1 MYSCGGSMSSTA
13 AASRTSLCTW
23 GSCFGPTR
31 TDVLICSST
40 SICSATGV
48 TRDFVIWLRPGI
60 VWSSCVF
67 CWSSGCRKSLARTL
81 LRLAR
86 AGGAGGAGGFGVVG
100 SLASLADFDAASS
113 PTGKGRA
120 SAARRARRRAGG
132 ADLATACASRAAEC
146 GDDDD
151 DDDDAR
157 LGGDDGG
164 GASDAEEESG
174 GPDGARDARREQRK
188 AAKKAAKAEKRAK
201 RGGGDGIDA
210 EGGRVDDGRKACDGC
225 GARVDLLIRCQTDA
239 SRAWTMRCGKCWKV
253 ASGGVPDGDADHPHY
268 RYGGLWKNR
277 RAVRRVS
284 TAVPDLDLD
293 AASLRVK

>member
-1 MYSCGGSMSSTA
+1 MLRAAVLSVPASS
-13 AASRTSLCTW
+13 L
-23 GSCFGPTR
+23 
-31 TDVLICSST
+31 L
-40 SICSATGV
+40 
-48 TRDFVIWLRPGI
+48 
-60 VWSSCVF
+60 
-67 CWSSGCRKSLARTL
+67 L
-81 LRLAR
+81 LRGSSFAAPRLVAAPPRVVAAR
-86 AGGAGGAGGFGVVG
+86 GVSSAPSGRKGGRGG
-100 SLASLADFDAASS
+100 
-113 PTGKGRA
+113 GKGMAEFRNPHNLPVKTCVVCDRPFTWRKKWERCWDEVTTC
-120 SAARRARRRAGG
+120 SKSCNAARKREKRAENG
-132 ADLATACASRAAEC
+132 ADDR
-146 GDDDD
+146 DDDD

>member
-1 MYSCGGSMSSTA
+1 MAEFRNPHNLPVKTCVVCDRPFTWRKKWERCWDEVTTCSKSCN
-13 AASRTSLCTW
+13 
-23 GSCFGPTR
+23 
-31 TDVLICSST
+31 
-40 SICSATGV
+40 
-48 TRDFVIWLRPGI
+48 
-60 VWSSCVF
+60 
-67 CWSSGCRKSLARTL
+67 
-81 LRLAR
+81 
-86 AGGAGGAGGFGVVG
+86 
-100 SLASLADFDAASS
+100 
-113 PTGKGRA
+113 
-120 SAARRARRRAGG
+120 AARKREKRAENG
-132 ADLATACASRAAEC
+132 ADDRD
-146 GDDDD
+146 DDDD

-157 LGGDDGG
+157 SGRDDGG

-210 EGGRVDDGRKACDGC
+210 EGGRSDDGRKACDGC

-239 SRAWTMRCGKCWKV
+239 TRAWSMRCGKCWKA

-277 RAVRRVS
+277 RAVRHVS

-293 AASLRVK
+293 AVKSLRVK

>member
-1 MYSCGGSMSSTA
+1 M
-13 AASRTSLCTW
+13 R
-23 GSCFGPTR
+23 
-31 TDVLICSST
+31 
-40 SICSATGV
+40 
-48 TRDFVIWLRPGI
+48 
-60 VWSSCVF
+60 VW
-67 CWSSGCRKSLARTL
+67 
-81 LRLAR
+81 
-86 AGGAGGAGGFGVVG
+86 
-100 SLASLADFDAASS
+100 
-113 PTGKGRA
+113 
-120 SAARRARRRAGG
+120 
-132 ADLATACASRAAEC
+132 E
-146 GDDDD
+146 
-151 DDDDAR
+151 
-157 LGGDDGG
+157 DDGG

>member
-1 MYSCGGSMSSTA
+1 MLRAAVLSVGLAGTTPASS
-13 AASRTSLCTW
+13 L
-23 GSCFGPTR
+23 
-31 TDVLICSST
+31 L
-40 SICSATGV
+40 
-48 TRDFVIWLRPGI
+48 
-60 VWSSCVF
+60 
-67 CWSSGCRKSLARTL
+67 L
-81 LRLAR
+81 LRGSSFAAPHLLAAPPR
-86 AGGAGGAGGFGVVG
+86 VVAARGVSSAKGGRG
-100 SLASLADFDAASS
+100 
-113 PTGKGRA
+113 GKGMAEFRNPHNLPVKTCVVCDRPFTWRKKWERCWDEVTTC
-120 SAARRARRRAGG
+120 SKSCNAARKREKRAENG
-132 ADLATACASRAAEC
+132 ADDR
-146 GDDDD
+146 DD

-157 LGGDDGG
+157 SGGDDGG

-210 EGGRVDDGRKACDGC
+210 KGGLADDGRKACDGC

-239 SRAWTMRCGKCWKV
+239 TRAWTMRCGKCWKV

-284 TAVPDLDLD
+284 TAVPDLDRD
-293 AASLRVK
+293 EASLRVK